1 MRTRKQF
8 ATRTEET
15 SVFEN
20 LTNVSLSNSQM
31 IRIRGG
37 NSDPDDDSTASPN
50 DNDQQED
57 GFN

>member
-1 MRTRKQF
+1 MKTTNTHKNVSGEFQSF
-8 ATRTEET
+8 IEE
-15 SVFEN
+15 
-20 LTNVSLSNSQM
+20 SLSNSQM
-31 IRIRGG
+31 LRIRGG